1 MRFNDIRVNE
11 KSIAELGTGYSVIAN
26 NSLGKYHQVFKYA
39 TKGVFAGNKS
49 LSGYFDFVAL
59 DKSLDKRKII
69 QGYGNL
75 NRFKFDVNFAFDE
88 EADEAYDEV
97 IAELKEIENPVKVFE
112 FLSDMDFYIK
122 NGVRYI
128 SRTGVK
134 NFLSDKRKPI
144 EAAPKN
150 GLADV
155 DTGEVYDSVE
165 SIPLDRITK
174 VKVTVKPKT
183 TLKRICKY
191 KVRYKGYKFRYSV
204 KNQLKP
210 VEKN

>member
-1 MRFNDIRVNE
+1 M
-11 KSIAELGTGYSVIAN
+11 
-26 NSLGKYHQVFKYA
+26 
-39 TKGVFAGNKS
+39 
-49 LSGYFDFVAL
+49 
-59 DKSLDKRKII
+59 
-69 QGYGNL
+69 
-75 NRFKFDVNFAFDE
+75 
-88 EADEAYDEV
+88 
-97 IAELKEIENPVKVFE
+97 KVFE

-144 EAAPKN
+144 ETAPKN

-183 TLKRICKY
+183 ELKRICKY
-191 KVRYKGYKFRYSV
+191 KVRYKGYKFRCSV